1 MRFSLRR
8 MSADGRTR
16 LCTCLESRRL
26 GEHVHAGRAVPD
38 FRTSSIKTILFENG
52 LHSSEV
58 IRGHQIQ
65 RTSSIKTI
73 LFENGL
79 HCTLVKSAYLWGKER
94 AP

>member
-52 LHSSEV
+52 L
-58 IRGHQIQ
+58 Q
-65 RTSSIKTI
+65 
-73 LFENGL
+73 
-79 HCTLVKSAYLWGKER
+79 CTLVKSAYLGGKER

>member
-1 MRFSLRR
+1 MRFSLRK

-16 LCTCLESRRL
+16 LCTCFEARRL
-26 GEHVHAGRAVPD
+26 GEHVHAGRAVPG
-38 FRTSSIKTILFENG
+38 F
-52 LHSSEV
+52 
-58 IRGHQIQ
+58 

-79 HCTLVKSAYLWGKER
+79 HCTLVKSAYLWGEER